1 MIPARLKASK
11 IGECETCSKTDTK
24 VIEQYPR
31 MWMCE
36 ECVEKEEAAE
46 KIRMSPE
53 NQAKRVQDMN
63 AQMAQTNSILE
74 VSRKIDMSIQV
85 KADVFNAATVAAVEL
100 KQGIIND
107 PEIPTDKKDIVYADT
122 CAERY
127 LHLKEVIFGR
137 REELLQMEN
146 EMRMWQIQA
155 RQHAAR
161 LSAELREKFAQADTT
176 ISYPAKPV
184 KTVKPAKEHKPKA
197 KSLDKQA
204 LLDASK
210 KYDVSMSI
218 IQTLVAAKNLTPEWA
233 AKHFLATSGGEKCE
247 CPACNKKVVGA

>member
-1 MIPARLKASK
+1 MIPQRVKASK

-53 NQAKRVQDMN
+53 NQAKRVEQHN
-63 AQMAQTNSILE
+63 TMARANSILE
-74 VSRKIDMSIQV
+74 RSKVIDMSIQV
-85 KADVFNAATVAAVEL
+85 KADVFNAATVPAVEL
-100 KQGIIND
+100 KQAIIND
-107 PEIPTDKKDIVYADT
+107 PEIPLDKKDIVYADT
-122 CAERY
+122 CVERY
-127 LHLKEVIFGR
+127 LGLKEAIFGK

-155 RQHAAR
+155 RQHAAK

-176 ISYPAKPV
+176 LAYPAKPV
-184 KTVKPAKEHKPKA
+184 KSVKPAKEHKPKV

-210 KYDVSMSI
+210 KFDVPMAI

-233 AKHFLATSGGEKCE
+233 AKHYLASTGGEKCE